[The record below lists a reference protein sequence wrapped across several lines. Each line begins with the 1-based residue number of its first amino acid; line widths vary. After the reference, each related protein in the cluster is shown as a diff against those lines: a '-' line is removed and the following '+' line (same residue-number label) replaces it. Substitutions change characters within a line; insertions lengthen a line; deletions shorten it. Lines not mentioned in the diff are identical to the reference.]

1 MKSILAQTLVLVTN
15 LLFIPALTNASCN
28 YEDFEGW
35 KDCFVKEKLSQR
47 MNSVDASALRSAQ
60 YVPKVVDLDKK
71 QPEKKLTLK
80 EYQKLIDVKAKVA
93 RGKIFYQDNQELIDA
108 VASEYKVNPEI
119 IVALIGLE
127 SDYGHNQ
134 GNYNIIDSLATLSYE
149 GRRKNFFE
157 KELLNALT
165 IAKNEKF
172 HYKDFQ
178 GSWAGAMG
186 QCQFMPSSYLSYAV
200 DYDHNGV
207 KDIWHSKADVVA
219 SAANYLAKNGWRMGN
234 TSITRIH
241 NLDKNYAFNCKNKD
255 ICSYKDDLNLIFV
268 KNNDTI
274 TDTFAV
280 GKNYKVL
287 MKWNQSNF
295 FVLSILTI
303 ADKIKMGD

>member
-1 MKSILAQTLVLVTN
+1 MINTLVRILVLATSLLFLPILA
-15 LLFIPALTNASCN
+15 NASCN

-47 MNSVDASALRSAQ
+47 MNSVDVATFRSAQ
-60 YVPKVVDLDKK
+60 YVPKVIDLDKK

-80 EYQKLIDVKAKVA
+80 EYQKLIDINGKIA
-93 RGKIFYQDNQELIDA
+93 RGKAFYKDNQELVEN
-108 VASEYKVNPEI
+108 VADEYKVNPEV

-127 SDYGHNQ
+127 SDYGKNQ

-149 GRRKNFFE
+149 GRRKSFFE

-172 HYKDFQ
+172 KYENFQ

-200 DYDHNGV
+200 DYDNDGV
-207 KDIWHSKADVVA
+207 KDIWNSKPDAVA
-219 SAANYLAKNGWRMGN
+219 SAANYLVKNGWQMGHS
-234 TSITRIH
+234 SISRIYK
-241 NLDKNYAFNCKNKD
+241 LDKNYAQNCKNKD
-255 ICSYKDDLNLIFV
+255 ICNYKDNLNLIFV
-268 KNNDTI
+268 RNNDI
-274 TDTFAV
+274 VTDTFAV

-287 MKWNQSNF
+287 MKWNRSNF

-303 ADKIKMGD
+303 ADKIKMEG